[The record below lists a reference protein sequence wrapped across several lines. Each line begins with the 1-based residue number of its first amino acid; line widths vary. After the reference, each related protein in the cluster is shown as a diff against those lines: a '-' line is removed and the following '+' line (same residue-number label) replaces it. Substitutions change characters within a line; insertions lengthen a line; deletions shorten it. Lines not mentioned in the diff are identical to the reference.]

1 MKIFSPKQNCLR
13 KQTSII
19 AYTPYQLLYGQEP
32 MSPSSMRGKCNLVM
46 DFDDPKDRAKTLEHW
61 ATYFQRVVSMALKNL
76 AIFVTILHVKDI
88 LHIGVLFLEGK
99 DGQESKENPKNC
111 ATCHLPI
118 EGTIW
123 PKLVVVLAS
132 YKCNK

>member
-1 MKIFSPKQNCLR
+1 
-13 KQTSII
+13 
-19 AYTPYQLLYGQEP
+19 
-32 MSPSSMRGKCNLVM
+32 V
-46 DFDDPKDRAKTLEHW
+46 DFDDPKDWTQTLQHW
-61 ATYFQRVVSMALKNL
+61 AIYFQRVMSMAL
-76 AIFVTILHVKDI
+76 AIFFTILHVKDI

-99 DGQESKENPKNC
+99 GTDKNLRKIQKIVLL
-111 ATCHLPI
+111 AIYPI